1 MHSTSYSY
9 APSRRQKYKNAIKKI
24 QNKWQEDKPP
34 TSLSTNGQKR
44 GVTTTTDHNLS

>member
-1 MHSTSYSY
+1 MHSISYSY
-9 APSRRQKYKNAIKKI
+9 APSRRQKYKNAKK
-24 QNKWQEDKPP
+24 NTNEWQEDKPP